1 MKAIYTKTCAI
12 LLAACLFIVSCNT
25 NNTQKGAGLGAIAGG
40 VLGAVIGNNVGDKN
54 NAALGALIGA
64 AVGGT
69 TGGLIGNKMDKQAR
83 EIQQSIPGA
92 SVERVGE
99 GIKVVLNE
107 NAVRFDFDK
116 STLTPSAQQNLNKI
130 INIFKEYP
138 DTNIGI
144 YGYTDSK
151 GADQYNLNLSDKRA
165 QSVASYMTAHGIS
178 SSRLTTKGFGKS
190 DPIGDNNTD
199 AGRALNRRVE
209 FSIIA
214 NQKMID
220 EAKKQSGEQ

>member
-1 MKAIYTKTCAI
+1 MKTLYSKITLFILSISI
-12 LLAACLFIVSCNT
+12 LLVSCNA
-25 NNTQKGAGLGAIAGG
+25 NNTQKGAGLGAVAGG
-40 VLGAVIGNNVGDKN
+40 VLGAVIGNNIGNKN
-54 NAALGALIGA
+54 NAALGAVIGA

-69 TGGLIGNKMDKQAR
+69 TGGVIGHKMDQQAR
-83 EIQQSIPGA
+83 QIQQSIPGA

-107 NAVRFDFDK
+107 NAIRFDFDK
-116 STLTPSAQQNLNKI
+116 STLTSSAQQNLDKI
-130 INIFKEYP
+130 ITVFKQYP

-151 GADQYNLNLSDKRA
+151 GADQYNLNLSERRA
-165 QSVASYMTAHGIS
+165 KSVADYLIAHGIAS
-178 SSRLTTKGFGKS
+178 NRLSTKGFGKE

-209 FSIIA
+209 FSITA
-214 NQKMID
+214 NDKMIRD
-220 EAKKQSGEQ
+220 AQTNQ